1 MIWRSRGKQLAEAID
16 ARLVLHN
23 FLYEVPSYADT
34 LPYLLGAI
42 TLSGLTILI
51 GTGILLGQFYA
62 PDPGAA
68 NTSIRAI
75 MSEVPGGGIL
85 RGIHHWAAHL
95 TMIVLFL
102 HLGRVFVTGAY
113 RFPREANWGV
123 GIALLATMLAFFFTG
138 TVLRWDQEAIEAL
151 EHNVAFS
158 QLLGVFGGWFSP
170 TFAGHVPLLTRLYIA
185 HVSLLPLILLILLS
199 GHLYLV
205 RQHGFSPHPGGPAAS
220 QSRYTFAHHLIRA
233 GGYGC
238 IILGLALTLA
248 VLLPPGEGALPVSG
262 IEVTKPP
269 WMFLPAYGL
278 ENWFGL
284 PGLWGV
290 LVLFLWLLAVP
301 VLDRDRAAGWKG
313 RRRALVVGTTVAVIV
328 ISLGVYAYL
337 WHPVAHIH

>member
-1 MIWRSRGKQLAEAID
+1 MMRRSRGKQLAEAID

-23 FLYEVPSYADT
+23 FLYEVPGYADT

-42 TLSGLTILI
+42 TLSGLVILI
-51 GTGILLGQFYA
+51 ATGILLGQFYA
-62 PDPGAA
+62 PDPAAA

-75 MSEVPGGGIL
+75 MAGVPGGEIL
-85 RGIHHWAAHL
+85 RGIHYWAAHL

-102 HLGRVFVTGAY
+102 HLGRVFATGAY

-151 EHNVAFS
+151 EHNVAFAR
-158 QLLGVFGGWFSP
+158 LVGVFGGWFSP
-170 TFAGHVPLLTRLYIA
+170 TFAGHVPLLTRLYMA
-185 HVSLLPLILLILLS
+185 HVSLLPLILFILLS
-199 GHLYLV
+199 AHLYLV
-205 RQHGFSPHPGGPAAS
+205 RQHGFYPGGQTAS
-220 QSRYTFAHHLIRA
+220 QSRYTFAHHLFRA

-238 IILGLALTLA
+238 IILALALALA
-248 VLLPPGEGALPVSG
+248 VLRPPGEGALPVSG

-269 WMFLPAYGL
+269 WLFLPAYGL

-301 VLDRDRAAGWKG
+301 VLDRSRAAGWRG
-313 RRRALVVGTTVAVIV
+313 RRRALVVGAAVAVTV